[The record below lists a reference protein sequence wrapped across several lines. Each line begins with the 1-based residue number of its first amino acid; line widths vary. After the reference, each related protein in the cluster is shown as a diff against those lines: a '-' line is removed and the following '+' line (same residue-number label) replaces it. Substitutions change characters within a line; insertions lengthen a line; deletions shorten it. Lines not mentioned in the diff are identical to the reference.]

1 MFSLDSKMTWKRST
15 LGGVLFVAL
24 ACLSYLLGTMYVVT
38 PWFPLMLVRPAWY
51 RWVVDHLVAW
61 YWIFLVAL
69 LEMVYGIKVRIT
81 GDSIKP
87 GERTLLIMNHRTRL
101 DWMFLWMYLI
111 RRGQLSKEKIILKN
125 ELRKIPGAGWGLET
139 ACFLFITRRWEEDEK
154 IMKKI
159 LDYLSSIGHRTQL
172 LLFPEGTDFTER
184 TRQRSDAY
192 AEKNNLPKYDYVLHP
207 RTKGFVYIAEK
218 LIKEHNLDAIHDITV
233 GYPNGKAQTEADL
246 LAGRFPEEVHFHV
259 RRHPLNTLPNT
270 SGKLEQWCTTLWAQK
285 ELQLKEF
292 YQRKKFP
299 DTNVLEGGTP
309 GDPLQELKMKV
320 VLWLSIPFFLTVILV
335 VPYLM
340 VTSTYFFISAVLI
353 CAFYIAQRAVY
364 GGAEHFQIDL
374 YNTFHRK

>member
-1 MFSLDSKMTWKRST
+1 MPVLSARYHVRGDSVVPPHAGT
-15 LGGVLFVAL
+15 
-24 ACLSYLLGTMYVVT
+24 ACLVQMGGGPSRGMVLDVLS
-38 PWFPLMLVRPAWY
+38 
-51 RWVVDHLVAW
+51 
-61 YWIFLVAL
+61 
-69 LEMVYGIKVRIT
+69 EMVYGIKVRIT
-81 GDSIKP
+81 GDSINP

-192 AEKNNLPKYDYVLHP
+192 AEKNDLPKYDYVLHP

-233 GYPNGKAQTEADL
+233 GYPDGKTQTEADL

-259 RRHPLNTLPNT
+259 RRHPLNTLPTT
-270 SGKLEQWCTTLWAQK
+270 SGQLEQWCTTLWAQK
-285 ELQLKEF
+285 ELQLKDF
-292 YQRKKFP
+292 YQKKRFP
-299 DTNVLEGGTP
+299 DTNVLEGGKP
-309 GDPLQELKMKV
+309 GDPLQELRMKV
-320 VLWLSIPFFLTVILV
+320 VLWLSIPFFVTVILG

>member
-1 MFSLDSKMTWKRST
+1 MTWKRST

-61 YWIFLVAL
+61 YWIFLV
-69 LEMVYGIKVRIT
+69 MVYGIKVRIT

-218 LIKEHNLDAIHDITV
+218 LIK
-233 GYPNGKAQTEADL
+233 G
-246 LAGRFPEEVHFHV
+246 
-259 RRHPLNTLPNT
+259 
-270 SGKLEQWCTTLWAQK
+270 
-285 ELQLKEF
+285 
-292 YQRKKFP
+292 
-299 DTNVLEGGTP
+299 NVY
-309 GDPLQELKMKV
+309 
-320 VLWLSIPFFLTVILV
+320 FVI
-335 VPYLM
+335 
-340 VTSTYFFISAVLI
+340 
-353 CAFYIAQRAVY
+353 
-364 GGAEHFQIDL
+364 
-374 YNTFHRK
+374 